1 MEIIRSI
8 NDMNALKSSV
18 VTVGNYDGIHLGHQD
33 VLKHIISVGKKE
45 QIPSCLITFDPNP
58 AYVLSDNS
66 KPMNLQDIDSKL
78 ALLEEMGLDMVLV
91 IPFTLEFSRMSAEDF
106 SDNIIKKLFNPKLIS
121 VGENHYFGFNKR
133 GDLAF
138 LTNFCNEN
146 EIELHTPEIR
156 MLNGK
161 PISSTLTRRLIND
174 GLLDQVPSLLGKF
187 YGFNV
192 LTVHG
197 SNRGKSMNYPTA
209 NFIPL
214 SKYQMIPEGGVYLS
228 RVSLDG
234 EKYFGMTNIGYRPT
248 FNEKKFVMEVHILS
262 DKFTELYDKHFYIEF
277 LHKIRNEIKFES
289 KDYLIKQIENDKEVC
304 IKLIDSFKEK
314 YEV

>member
-78 ALLEEMGLDMVLV
+78 ALLEEMGLDIVLV

-262 DKFTELYDKHFYIEF
+262 DKFTELYDKNFYIEF

>member
-1 MEIIRSI
+1 MEIIRSV

-78 ALLEEMGLDMVLV
+78 ALLEEMGLDIVLV

-138 LTNFCNEN
+138 LTNFCKEN

-262 DKFTELYDKHFYIEF
+262 DKFTELYDKNFYIEF

>member
-262 DKFTELYDKHFYIEF
+262 DKFGNLYDKIFYIEF
-277 LHKIRNEIKFES
+277 LDKIRDEKKFES
-289 KDYLIKQIENDKEVC
+289 KELLIKQIEKDKEVC
-304 IKLIDSFKEK
+304 IKLVDAFKEK
-314 YEV
+314 YEI

>member
-1 MEIIRSI
+1 MEIIRSV

-58 AYVLSDNS
+58 AYILSDNS

-78 ALLEEMGLDMVLV
+78 ALLEEMGLDIVLV

-138 LTNFCNEN
+138 LTNFCKEN

-262 DKFTELYDKHFYIEF
+262 DKFTELYDKNFYIEF

>member
-138 LTNFCNEN
+138 LTNFCNKN

-262 DKFTELYDKHFYIEF
+262 DKFTELYDKNFYIEF

>member
-1 MEIIRSI
+1 M
-8 NDMNALKSSV
+8 
-18 VTVGNYDGIHLGHQD
+18 
-33 VLKHIISVGKKE
+33 
-45 QIPSCLITFDPNP
+45 
-58 AYVLSDNS
+58 
-66 KPMNLQDIDSKL
+66 
-78 ALLEEMGLDMVLV
+78 
-91 IPFTLEFSRMSAEDF
+91 
-106 SDNIIKKLFNPKLIS
+106 
-121 VGENHYFGFNKR
+121 
-133 GDLAF
+133 
-138 LTNFCNEN
+138 
-146 EIELHTPEIR
+146 
-156 MLNGK
+156 
-161 PISSTLTRRLIND
+161 IND

-262 DKFTELYDKHFYIEF
+262 DKFTELYDKNFYIEF

>member
-8 NDMNALKSSV
+8 NDMNTLKSSV

-78 ALLEEMGLDMVLV
+78 TLLEEMGLDIVLV

-138 LTNFCNEN
+138 LTNFCKEN

-262 DKFTELYDKHFYIEF
+262 DKFTELYDKNFYIEF

>member
-262 DKFTELYDKHFYIEF
+262 DKFTELYDKNFYIEF

>member
-214 SKYQMIPEGGVYLS
+214 NKYQMIPEGGVYLS

-262 DKFTELYDKHFYIEF
+262 DKFTELYDKNFYIEF

>member
-18 VTVGNYDGIHLGHQD
+18 LTVGNYDGIHLGHQD

-262 DKFTELYDKHFYIEF
+262 DKFTELYDKNFYIEF

>member
-8 NDMNALKSSV
+8 NDMNVLKSSV

-78 ALLEEMGLDMVLV
+78 ALLEEMGLDIVLV

-138 LTNFCNEN
+138 LTNFCKEN

-262 DKFTELYDKHFYIEF
+262 DKFTELYDKNFYIEF